1 MLRTF
6 VFAVTQSL
14 NWTVRMSS
22 QSPMQMVSVERI
34 QRNTETPM
42 EVALTST
49 APEMPPFDWPTTGAE
64 RKVGIVARTGA
75 EGHRRAGRWRGLE
88 GLKFQYGEHQRL
100 SIARALLMRLKS
112 LSQDRSLDQH
122 SVREEFQ
129 HYTALTIAH
138 QIKTI
143 LYSYHVFVTEKSSLA
158 EFGSQ
163 MELQRK
169 PGDIFSIQ
177 HFVS

>member
-49 APEMPPFDWPTTGAE
+49 APEMPPFDWPTTGADD
-64 RKVGIVARTGA
+64 VLFLARCVEIWTP
-75 EGHRRAGRWRGLE
+75 
-88 GLKFQYGEHQRL
+88 FDQF
-100 SIARALLMRLKS
+100 
-112 LSQDRSLDQH
+112 LDDQILV
-122 SVREEFQ
+122 SVN
-129 HYTALTIAH
+129 
-138 QIKTI
+138 
-143 LYSYHVFVTEKSSLA
+143 
-158 EFGSQ
+158 
-163 MELQRK
+163 
-169 PGDIFSIQ
+169 
-177 HFVS
+177 

>member
-49 APEMPPFDWPTTGAE
+49 APEMPPLMRVLRDQE

-75 EGHRRAGRWRGLE
+75 GKSNLILGLLRDASSVSSSWERAP
-88 GLKFQYGEHQRL
+88 
-100 SIARALLMRLKS
+100 S
-112 LSQDRSLDQH
+112 
-122 SVREEFQ
+122 
-129 HYTALTIAH
+129 
-138 QIKTI
+138 
-143 LYSYHVFVTEKSSLA
+143 
-158 EFGSQ
+158 
-163 MELQRK
+163 
-169 PGDIFSIQ
+169 
-177 HFVS
+177 

>member
-49 APEMPPFDWPTTGAE
+49 APEMPPLMRVLRDQE
-64 RKVGIVARTGA
+64 RKVGIVAQ
-75 EGHRRAGRWRGLE
+75 GHRRAGRWRGLE